1 MESRKIQRLEFISDK
16 IEGVDCKREVMCFR
30 FNQSMKK
37 MCLCEEAMAG
47 VEVALMVTW
56 QACERGERGKEE
68 RDRGARLGGMGVA
81 ARGRG
86 C

>member
-1 MESRKIQRLEFISDK
+1 VR
-16 IEGVDCKREVMCFR
+16 
-30 FNQSMKK
+30 
-37 MCLCEEAMAG
+37 EAMAG